1 MFKKEILERLRKGE
15 ESTIIANELA
25 DALNEAVADYEA
37 EVKAKEEQMRK
48 EAELK
53 AKRSE
58 ANDNLTKA
66 IKEYMAAMY
75 PEAKVDVSISTDD
88 AKKVIDSLFAT
99 KGWADEFDKVLNSF
113 SKMFF

>member
-15 ESTIIANELA
+15 ESTVIANELA

-37 EVKAKEEQMRK
+37 EVKAKEEQMRT
-48 EAELK
+48 EAALK
-53 AKRSE
+53 AKRAE
-58 ANDNLTKA
+58 VNAKLTEA
-66 IKEYMAAMY
+66 IKEYMATVY
-75 PEAKVDVSISTDD
+75 PDAKVDVSISTED

-99 KGWADEFDKVLNSF
+99 RGWADEFDKVLNSF

>member
-15 ESTIIANELA
+15 ESTVIANELA

-37 EVKAKEEQMRK
+37 EVKAKEEQM
-48 EAELK
+48 ALK
-53 AKRSE
+53 AKQTE
-58 ANDNLTKA
+58 VNAKLTEA

-75 PEAKVDVSISTDD
+75 PDAKVDVSISTED

-99 KGWADEFDKVLNSF
+99 RGWADEFDKVLNSF
-113 SKMFF
+113 SRMFF